1 LKYRLRSISTF
12 SIARFGCLLGW
23 IVTVIPSLTCG
34 LVAWRMAAAVQ
45 AWLQGWKHIDLSLL
59 GFDYTFNLI
68 DILQLKGLLDVLQTV
83 EGRSLPLLIGLVVA
97 SGILGG
103 ALITF
108 TLILL
113 SWGYNLLAW
122 LTGGVVVE
130 LQESPRR
137 ETEALA
143 PTPRA

>member
-23 IVTVIPSLTCG
+23 IVTIIPSLACG
-34 LVAWRMAAAVQ
+34 LVTWRMAAAVQ
-45 AWLQGWKHIDLSLL
+45 AWLEGWKHIDLSLL

-68 DILQLKGLLDVLQTV
+68 DILQLRGLLHALQTI

-103 ALITF
+103 VLITF

-122 LTGGVVVE
+122 LTGGVVLE
-130 LQESPRR
+130 LQESP
-137 ETEALA
+137 LNY
-143 PTPRA
+143 PRQQ